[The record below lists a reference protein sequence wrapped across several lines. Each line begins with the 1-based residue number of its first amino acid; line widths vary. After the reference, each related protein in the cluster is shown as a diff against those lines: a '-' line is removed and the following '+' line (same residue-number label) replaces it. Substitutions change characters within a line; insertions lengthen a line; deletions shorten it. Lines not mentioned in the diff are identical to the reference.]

1 MMRDRPRTTQIIKDI
16 VASTKLPFSI
26 KTRAGL
32 TVEDKADQRGFILDV
47 AQYCRHIIIHG
58 RTYKQSHTGDVDR
71 DYIYDIKKELGD
83 SCIII

>member
-1 MMRDRPRTTQIIKDI
+1 MMRDRPRTTAIIKDI
-16 VASTKLPFSI
+16 ASSTTLPFSI

-32 TVEDKADQRGFILDV
+32 TVEDKEDQKTFILDV

-71 DYIYDIKKELGD
+71 DYIYDIKREV
-83 SCIII
+83 